1 MMWFG
6 PAPLWF
12 GGTIL
17 NNETIWED
25 VMEVRRRT
33 AIKIGGAAVLLGA
46 SGTAMAEPVNPL
58 AAFIAAD
65 GGSIKA
71 VHVTAGD
78 GGHSQIADTDIAAD
92 HSPYPLFKQFLTHKA
107 SATAVYA
114 APPRFKIAGTKNTAK
129 TLLFIVAGETT
140 LEVGAT
146 KRKCP
151 AGTVILMDE
160 GSGAGVS
167 EKAGPD
173 GYTGFKVALAD

>member
-1 MMWFG
+1 M
-6 PAPLWF
+6 
-12 GGTIL
+12 
-17 NNETIWED
+17 D
-25 VMEVRRRT
+25 VKRRT
-33 AIKIGGAAVLLGA
+33 AIKIGGAAALLGA

-65 GGSIKA
+65 GASIRA
-71 VHVTAGD
+71 LHVSTGD
-78 GGHSQIADTDIAAD
+78 GGHSQISDTDVAAD

-114 APPRFKIAGTKNTAK
+114 APPRLRIAGTRNAAR

-140 LEVGAT
+140 LEAGAA

-151 AGTVILMDE
+151 AGTVILMEE

-167 EKAGPD
+167 ETAGPD
-173 GYTGFKVALAD
+173 GYTAFKVALAD

>member
-1 MMWFG
+1 M
-6 PAPLWF
+6 
-12 GGTIL
+12 
-17 NNETIWED
+17 D
-25 VMEVRRRT
+25 VRRRT
-33 AIKIGGAAVLLGA
+33 AIKIGGAAALLGA
-46 SGTAMAEPVNPL
+46 SRTARAEPVNPL

-65 GGSIKA
+65 GSAIKA
-71 VHVTAGD
+71 VHVSAGD
-78 GGHSQIADTDIAAD
+78 GGHSQIADMDVAAD

-114 APPRFKIAGTKNTAK
+114 APPHLKIAGAKNAAK

-140 LEVGAT
+140 LEAGAT